1 MKYPKFL
8 NENNNTIG
16 VCAMSSGV
24 GHKLDSFDASIRVY
38 SIQWVSHLLKL
49 LVFVLTV
56 EPSCDALMRVSE
68 LNALVNDSSI
78 GAVWLAAGG
87 DFQFETLPYIDFE
100 WIEKNPKWYL
110 GASDPDIIY
119 YFL

>member
-24 GHKLDSFDASIRVY
+24 GHKLDSFDESIEYIESFGFHIVESNSVRND
-38 SIQWVSHLLKL
+38 S
-49 LVFVLTV
+49 
-56 EPSCDALMRVSE
+56 EPSCDALTRVDE
-68 LNALVNDSSI
+68 LNALVKDSSI

-87 DFQFETLPYIDFE
+87 DFQFETLPFF
-100 WIEKNPKWYL
+100 YL
-110 GASDPDIIY
+110 
-119 YFL
+119 L